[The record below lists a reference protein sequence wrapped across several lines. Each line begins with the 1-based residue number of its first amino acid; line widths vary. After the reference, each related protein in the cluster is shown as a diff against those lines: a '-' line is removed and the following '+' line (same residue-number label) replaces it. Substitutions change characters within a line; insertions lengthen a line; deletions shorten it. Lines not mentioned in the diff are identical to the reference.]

1 MASKKRIRL
10 RRQRRLKRRA
20 SIAERKLTQTEQLMN
35 NALAYADQLVSS
47 HIHQKFVVQTTLLAV
62 LAQQGGE
69 VEITKGTLEQ
79 ARDDKSLD
87 WEFGVK
93 SGEPDVLV
101 VKLLQGQS
109 GDSSEQWPPQSAEPG
124 QPSMD
129 AEVEAKLAVTGE

>member
-1 MASKKRIRL
+1 MAQNSKRL
-10 RRQRRLKRRA
+10 RQQRRLKQRA
-20 SIAERKLTQTEQLMN
+20 SIAERKSTQTEQLLKSALDYAEQVLN
-35 NALAYADQLVSS
+35 NVVQ
-47 HIHQKFVVQTTLLAV
+47 QKFVVQTTLLAV

-101 VKLLQGQS
+101 VKLLQGRNSDS
-109 GDSSEQWPPQSAEPG
+109 GEQWPPQSAEPG

-129 AEVEAKLAVTGE
+129 AEVEAKIAVARE